1 MPDYDAR
8 QSWSGTGD
16 MTVLKDIVKRSLGRP
31 LGLAQRNYRFAKFYY
46 MYQKGKELKR
56 FSGSPLIIYQMG
68 KVGSKSVKRSLEAL
82 NLDMAIYH
90 SHLLTKTRICETEK
104 QRKKFF
110 RTQRESYLKRPW
122 MNQFLR
128 EQIDKGLKGIKWK
141 IVTLIRDPVARNVST
156 FFENLEIQ
164 SCNDQKEFVIAS
176 DYYGIAEHTIHS
188 DEVQTLTELFFEK
201 LRHDSP
207 IEFFERELKGVFGV
221 DVYATEF
228 HKAQGYQIYKDVCA
242 DVLLIRLED
251 LDRCAGGAFK
261 EFLGIE
267 NFRLVHENIATQKIY
282 APLYSKFKEEIRF
295 PESYLDKFY
304 DSKLMKHFYSEQER
318 SSFRERWQR

>member
-1 MPDYDAR
+1 
-8 QSWSGTGD
+8 
-16 MTVLKDIVKRSLGRP
+16 MTVFKDIMKRSLRRP
-31 LGLAQRNYRFAKFYY
+31 LGLAKKNYHFAKFYY
-46 MYQKGKELKR
+46 MYQKGEELKR
-56 FSGSPLIIYQMG
+56 FSESPLIIFQMG

-82 NLDMAIYH
+82 DLDMAIYH
-90 SHLLTKTRICETEK
+90 SHLLTKARIRETEK

-128 EQIDKGLKGIKWK
+128 IQIDKGLQGKKWK

-164 SCNDQKEFVIAS
+164 SYNQKEFVIAS
-176 DYYGIAEHTIHS
+176 DYYNIAACTIHS

-201 LRHDSP
+201 VRHDSP
-207 IEFFERELKGVFGV
+207 LEFFERELKGVFGV
-221 DVYATEF
+221 DVFATEF
-228 HKAQGYQIYKDVCA
+228 PKAKGYQIFKDLCA

-251 LDRCAGGAFK
+251 LDRCASRAFK

-282 APLYSKFKEEIRF
+282 GSLYSKFKEEIRF
-295 PESYLDKFY
+295 PGSYLDKFY

-318 SSFRERWQR
+318 SFFRDKWQR